1 MADVIEIIAST
12 KMQIAQIPLSQDS
25 ADRVKSYIFI
35 FNRFP
40 IFWAVRMRFPSAL
53 AKVIARGST

>member
-12 KMQIAQIPLSQDS
+12 KMKIGQIPLSQDS

-35 FNRFP
+35 FNRIP
-40 IFWAVRMRFPSAL
+40 IFSSAL

>member
-1 MADVIEIIAST
+1 MADVIEIITST
-12 KMQIAQIPLSQDS
+12 KMQIGQFPLSQDS